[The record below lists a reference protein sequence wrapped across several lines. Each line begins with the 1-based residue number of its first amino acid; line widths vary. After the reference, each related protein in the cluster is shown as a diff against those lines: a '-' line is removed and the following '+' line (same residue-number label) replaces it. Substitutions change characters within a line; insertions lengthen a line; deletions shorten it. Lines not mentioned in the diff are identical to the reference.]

1 MYGYNLLVFLS
12 NISLIVFCFTAKSQ
26 EGSEGDSESEEDVDY
41 TPIEPVDDWKK
52 VRLPSTTTTKQ
63 WSRLIACNL

>member
-1 MYGYNLLVFLS
+1 MPYLFFG
-12 NISLIVFCFTAKSQ
+12 FTAKSQ

-63 WSRLIACNL
+63 WSQSIACTFVEG